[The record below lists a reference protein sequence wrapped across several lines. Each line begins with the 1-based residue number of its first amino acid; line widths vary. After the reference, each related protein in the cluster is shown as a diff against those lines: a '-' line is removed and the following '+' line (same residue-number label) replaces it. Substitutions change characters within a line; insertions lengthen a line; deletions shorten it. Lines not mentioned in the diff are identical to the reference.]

1 MDPDELRD
9 FFSILKELKGKN
21 SNYLSRKFALYNI
34 TYEQWVVLRTIKRCG
49 IINQK
54 KLSLVTQK
62 SCPTLTRVLD
72 HLENKNM
79 IERIPNISDRR
90 SISLNI
96 TTLGEGIYQKVST
109 IENEFHKKIASDI
122 SESDVK
128 QVKQTLYMVLNN
140 INSQIF
146 GEQENVR

>member
-9 FFSILKELKGKN
+9 FFSILIELKGKN
-21 SNYLSRKFALYNI
+21 SKYLSRKIALYNI
-34 TYEQWVVLRTIKRCG
+34 TYEQWVVLRTIKKRG

-54 KLSLVTQK
+54 TLSLLTQK

-79 IERIPNISDRR
+79 IQRLPNISDRR
-90 SISLNI
+90 SFSINI
-96 TTLGEGIYQKVST
+96 TNLGEDIYQEVSI

-128 QVKQTLYMVLNN
+128 KVKQTFYKVLNN
-140 INSQIF
+140 INNQILR
-146 GEQENVR
+146 EHKQ